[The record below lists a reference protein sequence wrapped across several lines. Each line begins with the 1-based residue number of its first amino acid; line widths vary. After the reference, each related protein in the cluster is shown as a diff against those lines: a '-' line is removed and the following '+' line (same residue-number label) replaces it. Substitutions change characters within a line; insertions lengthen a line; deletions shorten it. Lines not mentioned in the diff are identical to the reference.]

1 MDNDEKVLGEPEAM
15 AEGEAAEEQQTVQ
28 DVQPAGEN
36 GQPEVEASSAGEPAV
51 AQEAPD
57 TPPDDAPEADE
68 VAAPLEAEP
77 EAEAAVP
84 VDAGEV
90 DEEPELTDEQ
100 VFLQYISGE
109 GAVEGTVA
117 LIEKGQLVTGTI
129 TSISDQQIYVD
140 IGAKTEGVI
149 QSRDLGRLDREVIDA
164 LEVGQ
169 EIQVYVLTLEGPG
182 DHPVLSLSRAL
193 EEQDWEQAEAY
204 LVSKEAYASRIT
216 GYNKGG
222 LIVPFGR
229 IRGFVPASQV
239 SMERRRRDGGEQP
252 SDRWGSMVGEE
263 ISVKVIEVDRGRNRL
278 ILSERAAAQE
288 QRARR
293 RQELFEELEVG
304 QIREGRVV
312 RLTDFGAFVDIGGAD
327 GLIHLSELSW
337 RHVDHPKEVLKTGDQ
352 VKVEVISIDRERQ
365 RIGLSRKNVMPD
377 PWDDL
382 AQSYRAGQLVQGK
395 ITKLAKFGAF
405 ASLVE
410 QPAIE
415 GLIHISELADHRV
428 AHPRDVVNEGDV
440 LTLRILRI
448 EPDRRRLGLSLKRV
462 DSPEY
467 MDEDWEDFGVKVGND
482 D

>member
-1 MDNDEKVLGEPEAM
+1 MASMRKRSARYGWPCSATCRPASCLPVCGACSGCDAAATWRYCCVPTGMCAAAGCCGCSHRCCCRGTAARCVRFHAPASDSHANGLLSLWSFDLRTCIILTTPQKFIGVRMDNDEKVLGEPEAM

-293 RQELFEELEVG
+293 RQELFEE
-304 QIREGRVV
+304 QIGR
-312 RLTDFGAFVDIGGAD
+312 A
-327 GLIHLSELSW
+327 SC
-337 RHVDHPKEVLKTGDQ
+337 
-352 VKVEVISIDRERQ
+352 RER
-365 RIGLSRKNVMPD
+365 GV
-377 PWDDL
+377 
-382 AQSYRAGQLVQGK
+382 
-395 ITKLAKFGAF
+395 T
-405 ASLVE
+405 
-410 QPAIE
+410 
-415 GLIHISELADHRV
+415 
-428 AHPRDVVNEGDV
+428 
-440 LTLRILRI
+440 
-448 EPDRRRLGLSLKRV
+448 
-462 DSPEY
+462 
-467 MDEDWEDFGVKVGND
+467 ED
-482 D
+482 

>member
-1 MDNDEKVLGEPEAM
+1 
-15 AEGEAAEEQQTVQ
+15 
-28 DVQPAGEN
+28 
-36 GQPEVEASSAGEPAV
+36 
-51 AQEAPD
+51 
-57 TPPDDAPEADE
+57 
-68 VAAPLEAEP
+68 
-77 EAEAAVP
+77 
-84 VDAGEV
+84 
-90 DEEPELTDEQ
+90 
-100 VFLQYISGE
+100 
-109 GAVEGTVA
+109 
-117 LIEKGQLVTGTI
+117 
-129 TSISDQQIYVD
+129 
-140 IGAKTEGVI
+140 
-149 QSRDLGRLDREVIDA
+149 
-164 LEVGQ
+164 
-169 EIQVYVLTLEGPG
+169 
-182 DHPVLSLSRAL
+182 
-193 EEQDWEQAEAY
+193 
-204 LVSKEAYASRIT
+204 
-216 GYNKGG
+216 
-222 LIVPFGR
+222 
-229 IRGFVPASQV
+229 
-239 SMERRRRDGGEQP
+239 
-252 SDRWGSMVGEE
+252 MVGEE

-352 VKVEVISIDRERQ
+352 VKVEVISVDRERQ

-382 AQSYRAGQLVQGK
+382 AQSYRPGQLVQGK

>member
-1 MDNDEKVLGEPEAM
+1 MYRINLLIK
-15 AEGEAAEEQQTVQ
+15 
-28 DVQPAGEN
+28 
-36 GQPEVEASSAGEPAV
+36 
-51 AQEAPD
+51 
-57 TPPDDAPEADE
+57 TPPCI
-68 VAAPLEAEP
+68 L
-77 EAEAAVP
+77 
-84 VDAGEV
+84 
-90 DEEPELTDEQ
+90 LR
-100 VFLQYISGE
+100 ISFFFFSSRRRH
-109 GAVEGTVA
+109 TRF
-117 LIEKGQLVTGTI
+117 
-129 TSISDQQIYVD
+129 
-140 IGAKTEGVI
+140 
-149 QSRDLGRLDREVIDA
+149 SRDWSSDVCSSDL
-164 LEVGQ
+164 
-169 EIQVYVLTLEGPG
+169 VYVLTLEGPG

-352 VKVEVISIDRERQ
+352 VKVEVISVDRERQ

-382 AQSYRAGQLVQGK
+382 AQSYRPGQLVQGK